1 MRSKKRGMK
10 ALNRLLPAMV
20 CAVALAMVVACQS
33 SASRRENS
41 DEPPTGATRRGD
53 SVRIEVGNGP
63 CCLVVTEQGIWVL
76 NRRDRTLQ
84 LVDPKTN
91 KATKS
96 VDVGAVE
103 MGLAGDHLF
112 LADTDEGVLS
122 LFDSAK
128 GRQRVIHGFGS
139 RGGHAFHDGTL
150 WLGSSTDGTL
160 ARLRPPSTKI
170 LKTITIPHVDG
181 YAMMVLTD
189 DSTLWTTTWDGELLK
204 IDLPSKLVVAR
215 MWPFPNPTDYVAFAV
230 VDGSIFAVSG
240 GSQSLVRLDPDTG
253 QVLSKRSLDLTGG
266 PGLSV
271 QTDGSLWLI
280 RGPDRIDELDPGTG
294 QVLQT
299 YHVPLTPGHED
310 ELHNGGGLATG
321 FGSVWVGV
329 WPDLQPNGTVIR
341 LNRRPPSR

>member
-128 GRQRVIHGFGS
+128 RRQRVIHGFGS

-189 DSTLWTTTWDGELLK
+189 DSTSWTT
-204 IDLPSKLVVAR
+204 LPTR
-215 MWPFPNPTDYVAFAV
+215 C
-230 VDGSIFAVSG
+230 
-240 GSQSLVRLDPDTG
+240 R
-253 QVLSKRSLDLTGG
+253 
-266 PGLSV
+266 
-271 QTDGSLWLI
+271 
-280 RGPDRIDELDPGTG
+280 
-294 QVLQT
+294 
-299 YHVPLTPGHED
+299 
-310 ELHNGGGLATG
+310 
-321 FGSVWVGV
+321 
-329 WPDLQPNGTVIR
+329 
-341 LNRRPPSR
+341 